1 MRRTRK
7 GALFGP
13 PVCVGRLCQEGE
25 VVLRLAAR
33 PRGVL
38 AGEPGAAVLRV
49 RARRKNGG
57 IRLLVDDERL
67 FYKLDNEF
75 RSILFELIKP
85 RHGID
90 LLLYTAQEKK
100 TGIQGLAAWATRTP
114 SWTGSC
120 TTLSSSTWQ
129 RPTCNSVAR
138 RTASNTTTPGRL
150 PAPVPTRNN
159 GSAAS

>member
-67 FYKLDNEF
+67 FNKLDNEF

-90 LLLYTAQEKK
+90 RLLYAAQEKRD
-100 TGIQGLAAWATRTP
+100 WHP
-114 SWTGSC
+114 
-120 TTLSSSTWQ
+120 
-129 RPTCNSVAR
+129 
-138 RTASNTTTPGRL
+138 RL
-150 PAPVPTRNN
+150 GGVGHADSIMDRILHNPV
-159 GSAAS
+159 